1 MGQGRQPIVTESDGE
16 DDEMAQEEHGGT
28 AARIARGLSTQT
40 ALTFVILLGFVSLFG
55 DMVYEGARS
64 ITGPY
69 LAVLGASAAAVGIVA
84 GFGELV
90 GYGLRLVSGYISD
103 RTQQYWPITLLG
115 YGLTVVA
122 VPLLAVA
129 GRWELAALLII
140 LERTGKA
147 IRTPARDAMLSH
159 ATAKMGRGWGFGI
172 HEALDQMGATV
183 GALFVAGALAA
194 GSSYQTGFAALLVP
208 GVLALATLVAARLL
222 YPTPHELE
230 AATPPLATQGFPR
243 AFWLYLAAVALVAAG
258 YADFPL
264 IAFHFQQAATVR
276 GSLIPLYFA
285 VAMATDALAAL
296 LFGRLFDRLGLG
308 ILMVV
313 SLLSALFAPL
323 VFLGGAPLALVG
335 VALWGVGLG
344 AQESIMRAAIAPMVA
359 TQRRGTA
366 YGIFNT
372 GYGLFWFLGS
382 ALMGA
387 LYDVSLP
394 ALVIFSSALQLA
406 SVPLLLWVSRA
417 AGR

>member
-1 MGQGRQPIVTESDGE
+1 
-16 DDEMAQEEHGGT
+16 MAQQERSGM
-28 AARIARGLSTQT
+28 AARITRGLTQRT
-40 ALTFVILLGFVSLFG
+40 ALTFVVLLGVVSMFG
-55 DMVYEGARS
+55 DIVYEGARS

-69 LAVLGASAAAVGIVA
+69 LAVLGASAATVGIVA

-103 RTQQYWPITLLG
+103 RTQRYWPITLLG

-129 GRWELAALLII
+129 GHWELAALLII
-140 LERTGKA
+140 LERTGKG

-159 ATAKMGRGWGFGI
+159 ATTQMGRGWGFGV
-172 HEALDQMGATV
+172 HEALDQVGATV

-194 GSSYQTGFAALLVP
+194 RDSYQAGFAALLVP
-208 GVLALATLVAARLL
+208 GVLVVATLVAARLL
-222 YPTPHELE
+222 YPHPHELE
-230 AATPPLATQGFPR
+230 PVTPQMTTKGFPR
-243 AFWLYLAAVALVAAG
+243 IFWLYLAAVAVVAAG

-264 IAFHFQQAATVR
+264 IAFHFQKQAIVQ
-276 GSLIPLYFA
+276 GSLIPVYFA
-285 VAMATDALAAL
+285 VAMASDALAAL
-296 LFGRLFDRLGLG
+296 VFGRLFDRLGLG
-308 ILMVV
+308 ILMAV

-323 VFLGGAPLALVG
+323 VFLGGASLALLG

-359 TQRRGTA
+359 SQRRGTA

-382 ALMGA
+382 ALMGL

-394 ALVIFSSALQLA
+394 ALVVFSSAMQLA

-417 AGR
+417 KD